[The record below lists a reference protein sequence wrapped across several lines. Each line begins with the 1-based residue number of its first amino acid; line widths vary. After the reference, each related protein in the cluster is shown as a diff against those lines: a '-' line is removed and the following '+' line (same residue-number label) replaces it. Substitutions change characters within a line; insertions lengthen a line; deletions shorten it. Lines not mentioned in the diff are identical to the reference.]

1 MNTRGEAFMRVFAF
15 AAIVA
20 IAAPASYAAG
30 LDERCAVPA
39 ELIETSAALP
49 RAALAI
55 KRGRLDLVVLSGA
68 PAQTAAGGLHK
79 YPFYLEQTLR
89 DRLRDVEVRV
99 FSRAEPRRTVMEI
112 MAGLPQ
118 LIEELKPALVVWQS
132 GTIEALRGID
142 PDGYGRKLDSAV
154 EMVQQRGADV
164 LLINPQF
171 SPRTDFMIDST
182 SYTEHMRWVA
192 QTRDV
197 PFFNRFEVMRHWSE
211 SGAFDLAAVRDN
223 GTFEQVHRC
232 IGQLLGDII
241 VHAAALNRN
250 AER

>member
-1 MNTRGEAFMRVFAF
+1 MRVSVL
-15 AAIVA
+15 AAILA
-20 IAAPASYAAG
+20 IAAPASFAAG
-30 LDERCAVPA
+30 IDERCAVPT
-39 ELIETSAALP
+39 ELIETSATLP
-49 RAALAI
+49 NAALAI
-55 KRGRLDLVVLSGA
+55 KRGRLDVMVVSGA
-68 PAQTAAGGLHK
+68 PAQTAAGGTLHK
-79 YPFYLEQTLR
+79 YPFFLEQALR
-89 DRLRDVEVRV
+89 ERLRDVEVRV

-112 MAGLPQ
+112 MTALPR
-118 LIEELKPALVVWQS
+118 LIDEMKPHLVVWQS

-142 PDGYGRKLDSAV
+142 PDGYGRKLDAGVSL
-154 EMVQQRGADV
+154 VQNHGADV
-164 LLINPQF
+164 LLVNPQF

-232 IGQLLGDII
+232 IGQLLGEVI
-241 VHAAALNRN
+241 VHAAALSRN
-250 AER
+250 AGR

>member
-1 MNTRGEAFMRVFAF
+1 MRVSVL
-15 AAIVA
+15 AAILA
-20 IAAPASYAAG
+20 IAAPASFAAG
-30 LDERCAVPA
+30 IDERCAVPT
-39 ELIETSAALP
+39 ELIETSATLP
-49 RAALAI
+49 NAALAI
-55 KRGRLDLVVLSGA
+55 KRGRLDVMVVSGA
-68 PAQTAAGGLHK
+68 PAQTAAGGTLHK
-79 YPFYLEQTLR
+79 YPFFLEQALR
-89 DRLRDVEVRV
+89 ERLRDVEVRV

-112 MAGLPQ
+112 MTALPR
-118 LIEELKPALVVWQS
+118 LIDEMKPNLVVWQS

-142 PDGYGRKLDSAV
+142 PDGYGRKLDAGVSL
-154 EMVQQRGADV
+154 VQNRGADV
-164 LLINPQF
+164 LLVNPQF

-211 SGAFDLAAVRDN
+211 SGAFDLAAVGDN

-232 IGQLLGDII
+232 IGQLLGEVI

>member
-1 MNTRGEAFMRVFAF
+1 MRVSVL
-15 AAIVA
+15 AAILA
-20 IAAPASYAAG
+20 IAAPASFAAG
-30 LDERCAVPA
+30 IDERCAVPT
-39 ELIETSAALP
+39 ELIETSATLP
-49 RAALAI
+49 NAALAI
-55 KRGRLDLVVLSGA
+55 KRGRLDVMVVSGA
-68 PAQTAAGGLHK
+68 PAQTAAGGTLHK
-79 YPFYLEQTLR
+79 YPFFLEQALR
-89 DRLRDVEVRV
+89 ERLRDVEVRV

-112 MAGLPQ
+112 MTALPR
-118 LIEELKPALVVWQS
+118 LIDEMKPNLVVWQS

-142 PDGYGRKLDSAV
+142 PDGYGRKLDAGVSL
-154 EMVQQRGADV
+154 VQNHGADV
-164 LLINPQF
+164 LLVNPQF

-211 SGAFDLAAVRDN
+211 SGAFDLAAVGDN

-232 IGQLLGDII
+232 IGQLLGEVI
-241 VHAAALNRN
+241 VHAAALNQN

>member
-1 MNTRGEAFMRVFAF
+1 MRVSVL
-15 AAIVA
+15 AAILA
-20 IAAPASYAAG
+20 IAAPASFAAG
-30 LDERCAVPA
+30 IDERCAVPT
-39 ELIETSAALP
+39 ELIETSATLP
-49 RAALAI
+49 NAALAI
-55 KRGRLDLVVLSGA
+55 KRGRLDVMVVSGA
-68 PAQTAAGGLHK
+68 PAQTAAGGTLHK
-79 YPFYLEQTLR
+79 YPFFLEQALR
-89 DRLRDVEVRV
+89 ERLRDVEVRV

-112 MAGLPQ
+112 MTALPR
-118 LIEELKPALVVWQS
+118 LIDEMKPNLVVWQS

-142 PDGYGRKLDSAV
+142 PDGYGRKLDAGVSL
-154 EMVQQRGADV
+154 VQNHGADV
-164 LLINPQF
+164 LLVNPQF

-211 SGAFDLAAVRDN
+211 SGAFDLAAVGDN

-232 IGQLLGDII
+232 IGQLLGDVI

>member
-1 MNTRGEAFMRVFAF
+1 MRVSVL
-15 AAIVA
+15 AAILA
-20 IAAPASYAAG
+20 IAAPASFAAG
-30 LDERCAVPA
+30 IDERCAVPT
-39 ELIETSAALP
+39 ELIETSATLP
-49 RAALAI
+49 NAALAI
-55 KRGRLDLVVLSGA
+55 KRGRLDVMVVSGA
-68 PAQTAAGGLHK
+68 PAQTAAGGTLHK
-79 YPFYLEQTLR
+79 YPFFLEQALR
-89 DRLRDVEVRV
+89 ERLRDVEVRV

-112 MAGLPQ
+112 MTALPR
-118 LIEELKPALVVWQS
+118 LIDEMKPNLVVWQS

-142 PDGYGRKLDSAV
+142 PDGYGRKLDAGVSL
-154 EMVQQRGADV
+154 VQQHGADV
-164 LLINPQF
+164 LLVNPQF

-232 IGQLLGDII
+232 IGQLLSEVI
-241 VHAAALNRN
+241 VHAAALSRN
-250 AER
+250 AGR

>member
-1 MNTRGEAFMRVFAF
+1 MRVSVL
-15 AAIVA
+15 AAILA
-20 IAAPASYAAG
+20 IAAPASFAAG
-30 LDERCAVPA
+30 IDERCAVPT
-39 ELIETSAALP
+39 ELIETSATLP
-49 RAALAI
+49 NAALAI
-55 KRGRLDLVVLSGA
+55 KRGRLDVMVVSGA
-68 PAQTAAGGLHK
+68 PAQTAAGGTLHK
-79 YPFYLEQTLR
+79 YPFFLEQALR
-89 DRLRDVEVRV
+89 ERLRDVEVRV

-112 MAGLPQ
+112 MTALPR
-118 LIEELKPALVVWQS
+118 LIDEMKPNLVVWQS

-142 PDGYGRKLDSAV
+142 PDGYGRKLDAGVSL
-154 EMVQQRGADV
+154 VQNHGADV
-164 LLINPQF
+164 LLVNPQF

-211 SGAFDLAAVRDN
+211 SGAFDLAAVGDN

-232 IGQLLGDII
+232 IGQLLGEVI

>member
-1 MNTRGEAFMRVFAF
+1 MRVLTL
-15 AAIVA
+15 AAIFA
-20 IAAPASYAAG
+20 IAAPASFAAG
-30 LDERCAVPA
+30 IDDRCAVPA
-39 ELIETSAALP
+39 ELIETSAMLP
-49 RAALAI
+49 RAALGI
-55 KRGRLDLVVLSGA
+55 KRGRLDVMVLSGA

-79 YPFYLEQTLR
+79 YPVYLEQTLR

-112 MAGLPQ
+112 MVGLPR
-118 LIEELKPALVVWQS
+118 LMEELKPTLVVWQS

-142 PDGYGRKLDSAV
+142 PDGYGRKLDSGV
-154 EMVQQRGADV
+154 ELVQKHGADV

-211 SGAFDLAAVRDN
+211 SGVFDLAAVRDN

-232 IGQLLGDII
+232 IGQLLGGII

-250 AER
+250 AGR

>member
-1 MNTRGEAFMRVFAF
+1 MRVSVL
-15 AAIVA
+15 AAILA
-20 IAAPASYAAG
+20 IAAPASFAAG
-30 LDERCAVPA
+30 IDERCAVPA
-39 ELIETSAALP
+39 ELIETSATLP
-49 RAALAI
+49 NAALAI
-55 KRGRLDLVVLSGA
+55 KRGRLDVMMVSGA
-68 PAQTAAGGLHK
+68 PAQTAAGGTLHK
-79 YPFYLEQTLR
+79 YPFFLEQALR
-89 DRLRDVEVRV
+89 ERLRDVEVRV

-112 MAGLPQ
+112 MTALPR
-118 LIEELKPALVVWQS
+118 LIDEMKPNLVVWQS

-142 PDGYGRKLDSAV
+142 PDGYGRKLDAGVSL
-154 EMVQQRGADV
+154 VQNHGADV
-164 LLINPQF
+164 LLVNPQF

-211 SGAFDLAAVRDN
+211 SGAFDLAAVGDN

-232 IGQLLGDII
+232 IGQLLGEVI

>member
-1 MNTRGEAFMRVFAF
+1 MRVSVL
-15 AAIVA
+15 AAILA
-20 IAAPASYAAG
+20 IAAPASFAAG
-30 LDERCAVPA
+30 IDERCAVPT
-39 ELIETSAALP
+39 ELIETSATLP
-49 RAALAI
+49 NAALAI
-55 KRGRLDLVVLSGA
+55 KRGRLDVMVVSGA
-68 PAQTAAGGLHK
+68 PAQTAAGGTLHK
-79 YPFYLEQTLR
+79 YPFFLEQALR
-89 DRLRDVEVRV
+89 ERLRDVEVRV

-112 MAGLPQ
+112 MTALPR
-118 LIEELKPALVVWQS
+118 LIDEMKPNLVVWQS

-142 PDGYGRKLDSAV
+142 PDGYGRKLDAGVSL
-154 EMVQQRGADV
+154 VQNHGADV
-164 LLINPQF
+164 LLVNPQF

-232 IGQLLGDII
+232 IGQLLGEVI
-241 VHAAALNRN
+241 VHAAALSRN
-250 AER
+250 AGR

>member
-1 MNTRGEAFMRVFAF
+1 MRVFAF

-39 ELIETSAALP
+39 ELIETSATLP

-55 KRGRLDLVVLSGA
+55 KRGRLDVMVLSGA
-68 PAQTAAGGLHK
+68 PAQTAAGGTLHK
-79 YPFYLEQTLR
+79 YPFFLEQALR
-89 DRLRDVEVRV
+89 HRLRDVEIRV

-112 MAGLPQ
+112 IPGLPR
-118 LIEELKPALVVWQS
+118 LIDELKPDLVVWQS

-142 PDGYGRKLDSAV
+142 PDGYGRKLDAGIDMMQS
-154 EMVQQRGADV
+154 RGADV

-211 SGAFDLAAVRDN
+211 SGAFDLAAVGDN

-232 IGQLLGDII
+232 IGQLIGEII
-241 VHAAALNRN
+241 VHTAALNRN
-250 AER
+250 AGR

>member
-1 MNTRGEAFMRVFAF
+1 MNTRGEGPMRVFAL
-15 AAIVA
+15 AAILAV
-20 IAAPASYAAG
+20 AAPASIAAG
-30 LDERCAVPA
+30 IDERCAVPA
-39 ELIETSAALP
+39 EIIETSAALP

-55 KRGRLDLVVLSGA
+55 KRGRLDIMVLSGA
-68 PAQTAAGGLHK
+68 PAQTGPGGLHK
-79 YPFYLEQTLR
+79 YPFYLEQVLR
-89 DRLRDVEVRV
+89 DRLRDVDVRV

-112 MAGLPQ
+112 MPGLPR
-118 LIEELKPALVVWQS
+118 LIDELKPNLVVWQS

-142 PDGYGRKLDSAV
+142 PDGYGRRLDTGV
-154 EMVQQRGADV
+154 ETVQMHGADV

-171 SPRTDFMIDST
+171 SPRTDFMIDSS

-192 QTRDV
+192 QTRDAV
-197 PFFNRFEVMRHWSE
+197 FFNRFEVMRHWSQ
-211 SGAFDLAAVRDN
+211 SGIFDLAAVRDN

-232 IGQLLGDII
+232 IGQLLGEVI